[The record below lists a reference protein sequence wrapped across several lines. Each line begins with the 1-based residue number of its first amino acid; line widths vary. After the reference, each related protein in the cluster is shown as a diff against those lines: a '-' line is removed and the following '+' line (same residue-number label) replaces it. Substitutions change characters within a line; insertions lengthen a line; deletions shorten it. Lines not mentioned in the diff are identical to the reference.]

1 MSSNLRKQNKAKKE
15 EVKTLQPV
23 TIRDFIAAYIRREEL
38 NEDDYKTLGDLGKDK
53 VLYVSK
59 ECISILTDM
68 KTVHKKRLDIKAEY
82 KQSYKFT
89 ISENSDPVFNVCKK
103 FLGSIKE
110 SVENLEE
117 TRILYKK
124 ENLEP
129 VLCYY
134 LTRCIIHLVNIL
146 ETISEMSKRHPDILK
161 GASSYYFRYIVDCI
175 TGFKNE
181 FSLFLGELNE
191 YIKELEHIDS
201 RLVDISKLYNY
212 SITNMDKINVN
223 FPQTIDSSIKF
234 INGVCGDINDLKRDI
249 IYLNRCNLRSTY
261 V

>member
-15 EVKTLQPV
+15 QVKTLEPV
-23 TIRDFIAAYIRREEL
+23 TVRDFIRTYIRREEL
-38 NEDDYKTLGDLGKDK
+38 NSDDYKTLGDLGKDK

-103 FLGSIKE
+103 FLMTITESI
-110 SVENLEE
+110 ENLEE

-134 LTRCIIHLVNIL
+134 LTRCIIHLVNIV

-161 GASSYYFRYIVDCI
+161 GGSSYYFRYIVDCI
-175 TGFKNE
+175 IGFKNE
-181 FSLFLGELNE
+181 FSLFCKELNE
-191 YIKELEHIDS
+191 YITELQHIDKN
-201 RLVDISKLYNY
+201 LTDISKLYNY
-212 SITNMDKINVN
+212 AITNMDKININ
-223 FPQTIDSSIKF
+223 FPQNIDASIKF

-249 IYLNRCNLRSTY
+249 IYLDSINLGSTY

>member
-1 MSSNLRKQNKAKKE
+1 MPSNIRKQTKTKQE
-15 EVKTLQPV
+15 PVKTLEPV
-23 TIRDFIAAYIRREEL
+23 TIRDFMLIYIRREEL
-38 NEDDYKTLGDLGKDK
+38 NIDDYNTLGDLGKDK

-59 ECISILTDM
+59 ECIGILNDM
-68 KTVHKKRLDIKAEY
+68 KTLHKKRLDINNEY

-103 FLGSIKE
+103 WLGSITE

-134 LTRCIIHLVNIL
+134 LTRCIIHLVNIV
-146 ETISEMSKRHPDILK
+146 ETISEMSKRHSDVLK
-161 GASSYYFRYIVDCI
+161 GASPYYFRYIVDCI

-181 FSLFLGELNE
+181 FNLFCKELNE
-191 YIKELEHIDS
+191 YIKELEHIDNN
-201 RLVDISKLYNY
+201 VTDISKLYNY
-212 SITNMDKINVN
+212 AINNMDKININ
-223 FPQTIDSSIKF
+223 FPQNIDASIKF

-249 IYLNRCNLRSTY
+249 IYLDSINLRSTY